1 VRIARALGD
10 PRYEGQFL
18 GYLGLLHARQG
29 RRDEAH
35 RCLNTGQVLLEAASD
50 TFGLAML
57 LCGRAEAEHLAG
69 DAPAATAAL
78 ATAKAVGA
86 EIGAGPASEVGLALA
101 RVCALL
107 EPVAA

>member
-1 VRIARALGD
+1 
-10 PRYEGQFL
+10 
-18 GYLGLLHARQG
+18 
-29 RRDEAH
+29 
-35 RCLNTGQVLLEAASD
+35 VLLEAASD